1 MSNQNSTGFKSDFM
15 RFLALHCQGSGAV
28 PVGYHKIDLRGAG
41 LFHQRD
47 QSDLENKIAKFV
59 LSALEDQKAYFTDQD
74 NNPISFPALFV
85 RYRQQDQYMDL
96 IIDTDFGN
104 SSMQSAVKSI
114 MEALGKSPQF
124 NFPLIAEDQ
133 ADANGYQ
140 YFTFSLIQ
148 PQPISINVNNL
159 NVIPY
164 DRLYLAPNLV
174 INYDKEPHLLIS
186 GGTGSGKTYALQ
198 LLLAE
203 MIQKIQ
209 NPDHESGAVYVAD
222 PKYSDL
228 ANFAKTIGVT
238 GVGQSPAQISGLLR
252 EVDQAMNERYQN
264 MPKGI
269 DALGKTALNLGYAP
283 IFVVIDEYSALIS
296 SLNNSKDGRKIA
308 DEINNYLTEIVQK
321 GRQADVFLVLSMQR
335 ASVDAGLSSNI
346 RYNFSTKIIL
356 GNTDATT
363 VSMLFGSQK
372 DNQLP
377 LIEHV
382 GGGYFIKNDGL
393 IPQKFYVASYSM
405 KKLINYVV
413 NCEKNDFTMTTSEF
427 RHYLLKTGRLFDE
440 LDKKFDDHK
449 IKKLKTRL
457 EFLSQHAPI
466 KFRASFSSVL
476 KFANPINPNLAKI
489 QVVLDRAG
497 NKAYVMNYNDRY
509 RN

>member
-1 MSNQNSTGFKSDFM
+1 MTNNSEFKSDFM
-15 RFLALHCQGSGAV
+15 RFLALHRQGSGAV
-28 PVGYHKIDLRGAG
+28 PVGYHKIDLRGSG
-41 LFHQRD
+41 LFHQRG

-59 LSALEDQKAYFTDQD
+59 LSALEDQKTYFKDQD
-74 NNPISFPALFV
+74 GNPIGFPALFV
-85 RYRQQDQYMDL
+85 RYRKQDQYMDL

-104 SSMQSAVKSI
+104 SSMQSAVSSI

-133 ADANGYQ
+133 TDANGYQ

-148 PQPISINVNNL
+148 PKPISINVNNL

-174 INYDKEPHLLIS
+174 INYDTEPHLLIS

-209 NPDHESGAVYVAD
+209 ISDYKSGAVYVAD

-228 ANFAKTIGVT
+228 ANFARTIGAT
-238 GVGQSPAQISGLLR
+238 EVGQSPAQIAGILR
-252 EVDQAMNERYQN
+252 KAVQAMNKRYQN

-283 IFVVIDEYSALIS
+283 IFIVIDEYSALIS
-296 SLNNSKDGRKIA
+296 SLNNSKNGRNIA
-308 DEINNYLTEIVQK
+308 DEISNYLTEIVQK

-335 ASVDAGLSSNI
+335 ASVDAGLNSNI

-356 GNTDATT
+356 GNADATT

-372 DNQLP
+372 DYQLP
-377 LIEHV
+377 RIDHI
-382 GGGYFIKNDGL
+382 GGGYFIKNDGT
-393 IPQKFYVASYSM
+393 IPQKFYVVSYSIEN
-405 KKLINYVV
+405 LINKLNSKKEVNYKMNTKKFRQCLIIAGSLVDRLNSEIDNSTLVNLEICLEYLCQHSPAKYQPELKKSLKLVV
-413 NCEKNDFTMTTSEF
+413 LGKPDLINTQ
-427 RHYLLKTGRLFDE
+427 RI
-440 LDKKFDDHK
+440 LDK
-449 IKKLKTRL
+449 IGNELVY
-457 EFLSQHAPI
+457 EF
-466 KFRASFSSVL
+466 
-476 KFANPINPNLAKI
+476 
-489 QVVLDRAG
+489 
-497 NKAYVMNYNDRY
+497 
-509 RN
+509 